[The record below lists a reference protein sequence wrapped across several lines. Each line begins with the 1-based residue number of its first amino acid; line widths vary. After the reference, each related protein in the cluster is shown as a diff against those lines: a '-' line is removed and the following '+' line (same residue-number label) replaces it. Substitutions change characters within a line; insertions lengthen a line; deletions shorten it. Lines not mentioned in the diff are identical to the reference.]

1 MVEFEV
7 SYMTRISLRE
17 KYRSKTRCLLG
28 EGIDLHNDSGKL
40 AWVDIEL
47 GKVIVSDLQMSEEKI
62 YEDFMFPTKTFF
74 DKAGALYVLH
84 QQGISRLHI
93 EDNTFKIESK
103 WPWAMDGFRFND
115 ATRID
120 EKTYCVST
128 MSTKS
133 ISGAG
138 AVWLWSKDE
147 KPNKIVSHLDIPNS
161 IVYDIMLDRLY
172 YCDSKTK
179 AISFISLNLGNLDLN
194 PCLFSSTGVG
204 EPDGSTIDETGNLW
218 NCRWDGESI
227 LIFDT
232 SGNQKESIQLPTI
245 RPTSCKLSTN
255 GNYLIVTSASFD
267 ASPVDGHTLVYEILY
282 SS

>member
-1 MVEFEV
+1 
-7 SYMTRISLRE
+7 MTRIRLRV
-17 KYRSKTRCLLG
+17 KYRSKTRCRLG
-28 EGIDLHNDSGKL
+28 EGVDFHNESGKL

-47 GKVIVSDLQMSEEKI
+47 GRVIVSDLQMSEEEI
-62 YEDFMFPTKTFF
+62 YEDFLFPSKTFF

-84 QQGISRLHI
+84 QQGISKFYSERK
-93 EDNTFKIESK
+93 TFKIESI

-115 ATRID
+115 ATRIN

-128 MSTKS
+128 MSTNG

-138 AVWLWSKDE
+138 AVWLWSIDE
-147 KPNKIVSHLDIPNS
+147 SPNKIVSNLSIPNS
-161 IVYDIMLDRLY
+161 IVYDSKRDRLY

-179 AISFISLNLGNLDLN
+179 IISFLSLNMGVPNRN
-194 PCLFSSTGVG
+194 PCIFSDEGIG

-232 SGNQKESIQLPTI
+232 IGNQIVSIQLPTT

-255 GNYLIVTSASFD
+255 GKYLIVTSASLG
-267 ASPVDGHTLVYEILY
+267 ASPEDGYTFVYELLY